1 MATMGPKRRIFL
13 AALAA
18 LAIPASGCG
27 GGGEGGKHPDYSH
40 LSEAPPPLAA
50 LYSRGNALLSGGT
63 PAYEKRIAALRG
75 HPVAVNF
82 WASWCGPCRF
92 EFPILQKLSA
102 RYGKQVAFL
111 GVDSEDGESNAKEF
125 LEEDPVPYPSYTDP
139 HSDIKHGVVQSRGF
153 PDTAYYSRDGSLCF
167 VKLGQYATESDME
180 ADIRRYALAEAECE
194 GG

>member
-1 MATMGPKRRIFL
+1 MRTVGSKRRILL

-18 LAIPASGCG
+18 PAILAAGCG
-27 GGGEGGKHPDYSH
+27 GGGEGGKHPDYSQ

-50 LYSRGNALLSGGT
+50 LYSRGNELVSGGT
-63 PAYEKRIAALRG
+63 PAYEKQIAALRG

-111 GVDSEDGESNAKEF
+111 GVDSEDGDSNAEEF

-139 HSDIKHGVVQSRGF
+139 HSDIKQGVVQSRGF
-153 PDTAYYSRDGSLCF
+153 PDTAYYRRDGSLCF
-167 VKLGQYATESDME
+167 VKLGQYATESDMA